1 MGSQRLYSGFQ
12 VFPDP
17 SDDRLAELAQWQL
30 VFTFLA
36 AYSIKVDV
44 TSNISSYDQMIFE
57 NLLLCILFFAP
68 AISFLDPVMG
78 YICGKPVAL
87 AQIDL
92 GTVGLEA
99 PSLPQEMQE
108 AMKVAKQVEAANK
121 KSIKKGKAP
130 VTEYTT
136 SDVVLSGAKVDS
148 GDGRSYLI
156 LLNSKL
162 NSIILY
168 LILFNSI

>member
-121 KSIKKGKAP
+121 KSIRKGKAP
-130 VTEYTT
+130 VTVEYTT
-136 SDVVLSGAKVDS
+136 ADVVLSGAKVDS

-162 NSIILY
+162 NSI
-168 LILFNSI
+168 

>member
-1 MGSQRLYSGFQ
+1 M
-12 VFPDP
+12 
-17 SDDRLAELAQWQL
+17 
-30 VFTFLA
+30 FTFLA
-36 AYSIKVDV
+36 ALMIKVDV

-57 NLLLCILFFAP
+57 NLLLAILFFGP

-136 SDVVLSGAKVDS
+136 ADVVLSGATVDS
-148 GDGRSYLI
+148 DGDSIAKFNGEY
-156 LLNSKL
+156 KL
-162 NSIILY
+162 STKVANGY
-168 LILFNSI
+168 PVYEQVRK